1 MNAYLKT
8 LLIVAT
14 MAAGSLATPETTKAD
29 QGPYWRGYWGWY
41 DQQYVPYHRHYY
53 SSPSY
58 GYGNNYNYGYGNN
71 YGYGYSRP
79 SYGYGGY
86 YSAPYQ
92 SYYAPGPGVGVQVG
106 NGRTSV
112 NLGWW

>member
-8 LLIVAT
+8 LLIAGSVAL
-14 MAAGSLATPETTKAD
+14 GSLAMPETTKAD

-58 GYGNNYNYGYGNN
+58 GHGYGNN
-71 YGYGYSRP
+71 YGYGDYYSRP

-92 SYYAPGPGVGVQVG
+92 SYYAPGPQVGVRVDG
-106 NGRTSV
+106 GRTRV
-112 NLGWW
+112 QLGWW